1 MASPKDQQQNIL
13 HWGTGN
19 DSPEMLII
27 VCLEKHLQNDVF
39 FCRYPIILQC
49 LHSMSATG
57 RTDSASAEASWPNP
71 NSTVLTHAAW
81 RSLLQRCRS
90 LAVSDSICHLQWLL
104 LPLGN
109 SLSAIL
115 DGEARL
121 TFLNRGEDYVMNM
134 PYAHC
139 KGRCVPLGHA
149 HFPLTSDAD
158 VSLSLRFFTSGIL
171 YGTMTLELGGQITVA
186 CEKTGYSAQL
196 EFKLKVRLAHD
207 CWNQGCSRLTR
218 LFTSSRLFPF

>member
-1 MASPKDQQQNIL
+1 M
-13 HWGTGN
+13 T
-19 DSPEMLII
+19 
-27 VCLEKHLQNDVF
+27 
-39 FCRYPIILQC
+39 
-49 LHSMSATG
+49 
-57 RTDSASAEASWPNP
+57 
-71 NSTVLTHAAW
+71 
-81 RSLLQRCRS
+81 SLLRRCRS
-90 LAVSDSICHLQWLL
+90 LAVSDNICPPTVVS
-104 LPLGN
+104 PLGN

-149 HFPLTSDAD
+149 RRACFRATLTSRCRYA
-158 VSLSLRFFTSGIL
+158 FFIPGIL

-196 EFKLKVRLAHD
+196 EFKLKVRLRIIVEIKATTKSRYRLLNGNML
-207 CWNQGCSRLTR
+207 CWR
-218 LFTSSRLFPF
+218 F